1 MSYNIILQAGAENDI
16 ESAYVWYENVKI
28 GLGEQFLN
36 ELVVYY
42 EKLMH
47 NPIAFKWVN
56 KNYRQA
62 ILSRFPYVIIYKV
75 VESDVVIYA
84 VFHTSRNPKKYLQL
98 KDR

>member
-1 MSYNIILQAGAENDI
+1 MSYNVILQSGAESDI

-75 VESDVVIYA
+75 VESDVVFA
-84 VFHTSRNPKKYLQL
+84 PCFTRVETPKNICN
-98 KDR
+98 